1 MKNKAGNGLYF
12 ALNDDNGVEI
22 CEVTDNNIE
31 EFIRKTVNVINRR
44 KMSEN
49 KQTRNSTSTMANK
62 KIIDDIKN
70 AISYKIEWHARIYD
84 DGCWWID
91 IERHPYGQIR
101 FWVGY
106 EDKRSGNSNGSL
118 YTIYRLGNEL
128 RYSCEFKVKQKVADK
143 IKSVYEALEKE
154 SMI

>member
-1 MKNKAGNGLYF
+1 M
-12 ALNDDNGVEI
+12 
-22 CEVTDNNIE
+22 T
-31 EFIRKTVNVINRR
+31 
-44 KMSEN
+44 
-49 KQTRNSTSTMANK
+49 NK

-91 IERHPYGQIR
+91 IQRHPYGQIR

-118 YTIYRLGNEL
+118 YTIYRLGNEPAFIL
-128 RYSCEFKVKQKVADK
+128 PFHIIPPK
-143 IKSVYEALEKE
+143 IKFALKRPRAHANFYY
-154 SMI
+154 MIILS